1 MYVHTLTTSDAGVKN
16 FSWHIQTMSR
26 FIDAGENPLEVRN
39 LVVQKKEKADIKASK
54 MAWNELLQYQDGAV
68 VSRTLIDKKVGTV
81 TMFAFDEGQGLS
93 EHTAPYDAM
102 VMITDGEAE
111 IRIAGEPTHLVKG
124 ETIIMPANKPHALRA
139 LSPFKMMLI
148 MIRSEDNQPQLVQE
162 RM

>member
-1 MYVHTLTTSDAGVKN
+1 MT
-16 FSWHIQTMSR
+16 
-26 FIDAGENPLEVRN
+26 
-39 LVVQKKEKADIKASK
+39 VQKKEKMEIKGKK

-111 IRIAGEPTHLVKG
+111 IRISGEPFHLQQG
-124 ETIIMPANKPHALRA
+124 ETIILPSNKPHALRA
-139 LSPFKMMLI
+139 LAPFKMMLI
-148 MIRSEDNQPQLVQE
+148 MIRSEDNQPQFVQE
-162 RM
+162 KK